1 MLQKEV
7 VACMVATPSTS
18 EYGRLSRNA
27 TKLLRNGAALYHPTR
42 SFSSCTKRLSLPL
55 SGWSHLNNLV
65 IDPGREKLFASVVA
79 ASFSQRR
86 KTIRN
91 TLHDYLGPE
100 DFKKLKIESGLRA
113 ENLSMAQFVAIVNH
127 LTQSI

>member
-1 MLQKEV
+1 
-7 VACMVATPSTS
+7 MV
-18 EYGRLSRNA
+18 
-27 TKLLRNGAALYHPTR
+27 
-42 SFSSCTKRLSLPL
+42 PL
-55 SGWSHLNNLV
+55 KQPI

-86 KTIRN
+86 KTLRN

-113 ENLSMAQFVAIVNH
+113 ENLSVAQFVAIVDH
-127 LTQSI
+127 LIRSI